1 MVVFSRDMEE
11 NAERLLD
18 DPTILTEVLHS
29 MSQVS
34 FLNRLDSRQLEV
46 LARGGDLK
54 YFKPNET
61 IFRQGD
67 HDDGLHVVLD
77 GQVLLI
83 SRGAE
88 NRSHLK
94 ATMEKGSSFGEI
106 AFMTGQARNLTALAG
121 PDGAVD
127 LVLSRRQFDGITQEN
142 PGIGHK
148 VFRQLLDVINVR
160 MQHLPPFLRN
170 YLLWGYRSSGTDSV
184 EIDRTAAIDLSTFRF
199 WIAGGAGALLGYIL
213 CQEVIPQLCD
223 GRVGLSL
230 VLLAVGGAIGG
241 ALVADVFRYVEEQAR
256 SRMRHP
262 RSCGNCNFSFWDER
276 SGKIGCLY
284 TREGLKDMQV
294 RPGREF
300 DTYTACPSFEQST
313 MNTSAKA
320 MARSEG
326 RW

>member
-1 MVVFSRDMEE
+1 MVHSQRTMHT
-11 NAERLLD
+11 NAEHLLD
-18 DPTILTEVLHS
+18 DAAILTEVLAS
-29 MSQVS
+29 MSTVS

-46 LARGGDLK
+46 LARGGDLR
-54 YFKPNET
+54 YFQPSET

-83 SRGAE
+83 AKGADGRGQ
-88 NRSHLK
+88 LK
-94 ATMEKGSSFGEI
+94 ATQQRGSSFGEI
-106 AFMTGQARNLTALAG
+106 AFMTGQPRNLTAVAG
-121 PDGAVD
+121 PEGAAD
-127 LVLSRRQFDGITQEN
+127 LVISRRQFDEITQSN

-170 YLLWGYRSSGTDSV
+170 YLLWGYRSSGTDV
-184 EIDRTAAIDLSTFRF
+184 LEADRTNAVDLSTFRF

-213 CQEVIPQLCD
+213 CQEVIPQVCD
-223 GRVGLSL
+223 GRIGMSL
-230 VLLAVGGAIGG
+230 VLLAVGGAVGG

-262 RSCGNCNFSFWDER
+262 RSCGNCNFSYWDER
-276 SGKIGCLY
+276 TGKLGCLY
-284 TREGLKDMQV
+284 MREGLKDIKI

-300 DTYTACPSFEQST
+300 DTYTACPSFEQTT
-313 MNTSAKA
+313 MNTSSKA
-320 MARSEG
+320 LARSEG